1 MVLTIKRPEISK
13 NWFFYTSSF
22 LKGFFATKKLN
33 IELKEM
39 FDLFLE
45 GCLSS
50 FLKGQLAYLNK
61 TYNDVNWH
69 VSTMQSYH

>member
-1 MVLTIKRPEISK
+1 
-13 NWFFYTSSF
+13 

-61 TYNDVNWH
+61 TYNDVN
-69 VSTMQSYH
+69 